1 MDLTE
6 WHERH
11 QLVHYTKSPEVVASI
26 LENGFLLVPN
36 RRELIER
43 FLGSE
48 DFKGREPQEFGMVS
62 FTELQKERARH
73 HREIFGDFGVV
84 VTWEWAVHHRAQ
96 RVLYVG
102 DGPVFRAFKW
112 LFEFGKQEIL
122 RHDPEAS
129 KGMSLTNRA
138 VAMMYN
144 QMYGHLLTIYEYMQP
159 ERDSSQVEWRIA
171 NPIPHY
177 HNRYS
182 DRDLMMRELVRL
194 AKSKMCTL
202 QVEPGHVEMLLCP
215 AGDARRLKA
224 AIPAAFRGVP
234 IIPYSKLGTLRER
247 VRAGLGA
254 ISSRAFPRWRTV
266 YREAPPPADCVVLR
280 KNASVAGIYALPQVE
295 RVNGLVVYGD
305 DVLGRAYGNL
315 QYRGVDGSEFE
326 VRLPFIDIARL
337 WAYLADMA
345 AEPRFKG
352 LFDLAFRRLCELGEV
367 RARTE

>member
-1 MDLTE
+1 MQLTE

-48 DFKGREPQEFGMVS
+48 EFKWREPQEFGMVS

-73 HREIFGDFGVV
+73 HREVFGDFGVV
-84 VTWEWAVHHRAQ
+84 VTWEWAIHHRAQ

-129 KGMSLTNRA
+129 KRMSLTNRA
-138 VAMMYN
+138 VAMMYS

-171 NPIPHY
+171 NPIPEY
-177 HNRYS
+177 HSRYS
-182 DRDLMMRELVRL
+182 DRDHMMRELVRL
-194 AKSKMCTL
+194 AKSKIGTL
-202 QVEPGHVEMLLCP
+202 TVEPGHVEMLLCP
-215 AGDARRLKA
+215 ASDVRRLKA
-224 AIPAAFRGVP
+224 AIPAPFQSVP
-234 IIPYSKLGTLRER
+234 VIPYSKLGTLRER
-247 VRAGLGA
+247 IRAGIGA

-280 KNASVAGIYALPQVE
+280 KNASVTGLYALP
-295 RVNGLVVYGD
+295 RVQRINGLVVSGD
-305 DVLGRAYGNL
+305 DILERAYGSL
-315 QYRGVDGSEFE
+315 QYLGEDQNEFE
-326 VRLPFIDIARL
+326 VRMPFLDLARL
-337 WAYLADMA
+337 LAYLSNMA
-345 AEPRFKG
+345 SEPKLNG
-352 LFDLAFRRLCELGEV
+352 LFDLALRRLRELGEI
-367 RARTE
+367 RGK